1 MYIKYLLWFPLLI
14 TVIYG
19 VQFIPTTKDRGVFLQ
34 KTDKLNRLDVDIIT
48 LNWLNDHWR
57 NLSLFKHIVIDH
69 RLELT
74 PEQLDEIQYINF
86 YLDNKPSKVQG
97 ILD

>member
-1 MYIKYLLWFPLLI
+1 MDLVKEQLVTAPNNSMYLCENIDMGLEIAEQKY
-14 TVIYG
+14 
-19 VQFIPTTKDRGVFLQ
+19 
-34 KTDKLNRLDVDIIT
+34 KLNRLDVDIIT

-57 NLSLFKHIVIDH
+57 NLSLFRHIVIDH

-74 PEQLDEIQYINF
+74 PEQLDEINYINF
-86 YLDNKPSKVQG
+86 YLDNKPSKDQE

>member
-1 MYIKYLLWFPLLI
+1 MDLVKKQLEDAPINSMYLCENLEMGLEIAEQKY
-14 TVIYG
+14 
-19 VQFIPTTKDRGVFLQ
+19 
-34 KTDKLNRLDVDIIT
+34 KLNRLDVDIIT

-86 YLDNKPSKVQG
+86 YLEMKSSRIQEF
-97 ILD
+97 LD

>member
-1 MYIKYLLWFPLLI
+1 MDVVKEQLVAAPNNSMYLCENLEMGLEIAEQKY
-14 TVIYG
+14 
-19 VQFIPTTKDRGVFLQ
+19 
-34 KTDKLNRLDVDIIT
+34 KLNRLDVDIIT

-57 NLSLFKHIVIDH
+57 NLSLFRHIVIDH

-86 YLDNKPSKVQG
+86 YLDAKSSRIQEF
-97 ILD
+97 LD